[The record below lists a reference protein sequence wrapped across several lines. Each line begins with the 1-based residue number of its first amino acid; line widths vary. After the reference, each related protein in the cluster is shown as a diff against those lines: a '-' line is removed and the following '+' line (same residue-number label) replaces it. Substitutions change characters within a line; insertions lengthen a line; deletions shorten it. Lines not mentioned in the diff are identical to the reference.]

1 MAPDGLDQWL
11 QKGGGLADPIGRGRA
26 IQIEPLPV
34 EDLALAVEW
43 EMVGIFADQHMG
55 EQAGAGTAAFDRARG
70 QRGLDEPFTT
80 GTCQPGADNPVH
92 DEAPRNILQLFRD
105 VLADPAQATAA
116 IGTGIGAGHQFH
128 FHPGDMIRDR
138 TALGFAL
145 LLDVRQ
151 THPRRHRGG
160 RDLAGLKSQLKLF
173 CRLRGRAEPVCPVPG
188 QLVPQLLDQ
197 DRLRLHLGQKPRGE
211 AAQLLGIFRQGQGLI
226 EHARSLSHGI
236 PYGNHSLVAPPDY
249 PAAKGRHV
257 RSGARQSIPSR
268 SIDNCAGVSA
278 TFPSLAEGQ
287 TNRPRSSRFM
297 NMQAP
302 WPSHQMTFTRSPRRP
317 RKTKRCPP
325 KGSCFS
331 TASACAAKEAK
342 PLRMSVTPA
351 ASQTRV
357 LAGTGITPK
366 VPGSAA
372 PAPQDHSCR

>member
-1 MAPDGLDQWL
+1 MGQQTRPGAT
-11 QKGGGLADPIGRGRA
+11 
-26 IQIEPLPV
+26 
-34 EDLALAVEW
+34 AL
-43 EMVGIFADQHMG
+43 
-55 EQAGAGTAAFDRARG
+55 DRARR
-70 QRGLDEPFTT
+70 QRGLDEAFAASA
-80 GTCQPGADNPVH
+80 GQPGADNPVH

-128 FHPGDMIRDR
+128 LHPGDMIRDR

-236 PYGNHSLVAPPDY
+236 PYGNHSLVAPPLMI
-249 PAAKGRHV
+249 PLPRAATFAPGH
-257 RSGARQSIPSR
+257 ASR
-268 SIDNCAGVSA
+268 SLPGASTTAPVSA
-278 TFPSLAEGQ
+278 PPS
-287 TNRPRSSRFM
+287 P
-297 NMQAP
+297 P
-302 WPSHQMTFTRSPRRP
+302 WPRARRTGP
-317 RKTKRCPP
+317 
-325 KGSCFS
+325 
-331 TASACAAKEAK
+331 A
-342 PLRMSVTPA
+342 PA
-351 ASQTRV
+351 AS
-357 LAGTGITPK
+357 
-366 VPGSAA
+366 
-372 PAPQDHSCR
+372 